1 MFISSTAA
9 AWFLPFVLP
18 VCLWVAYTDL
28 SAMKIRNTAVMTL
41 AGIYAVVGL
50 AVVNFTDAL
59 PFPDYLWQFVHLG
72 VMLLVGIVM
81 NMAGMIGAGDAKFV
95 AAAAPFI
102 ALGDVPFALVIL
114 AACLLAGFVL
124 HRIAKYTPIRRLAPE
139 WESWDKGKKFPMG
152 LCLGM
157 ALAVYLALGIT
168 QGA

>member
-1 MFISSTAA
+1 MFISAAAA

-18 VCLWVAYTDL
+18 ICLWVAYTDL

-41 AGIYAVVGL
+41 VGVYVVVGL
-50 AVVNFTDAL
+50 AAVFFDAMPL
-59 PFPDYLWQFVHLG
+59 NTYLWQYVHLG

-95 AAAAPFI
+95 AAAAPFV

-114 AACLLAGFVL
+114 AACLLLGFVL
-124 HRIAKYTPIRRLAPE
+124 HRTAKYTPIRRLAPD

-157 ALAVYLALGIT
+157 ALAAYLALGIT

>member
-1 MFISSTAA
+1 MFISSAAA

-18 VCLWVAYTDL
+18 ICLWVAYTDL

-41 AGIYAVVGL
+41 AGVYVVVGL
-50 AVVNFTDAL
+50 AAVFFDAL
-59 PFPDYLWQFVHLG
+59 PLNTYLWQFVHLG

-95 AAAAPFI
+95 AAAAPYI
-102 ALGDVPFALVIL
+102 ALGDVPYALVIL
-114 AACLLAGFVL
+114 AACLLLGFVL
-124 HRIAKYTPIRRLAPE
+124 HRIAKYTPIRRLAPD

-157 ALAVYLALGIT
+157 ALVAYLALGIT